1 MSSKYPILAN
11 RPIDKW
17 KVTELKE
24 ELKRRKLTTKGLKD
38 DLIKRLDEALRV
50 EREAAEA
57 SEKDEA
63 NGFNSDLSVLKD
75 SQTEPVVAEVVD
87 TIINDETVEMAEKG
101 TSSLT
106 KPVET
111 VGAENISEVVDND
124 ANKSDKLDNV
134 AVPFD
139 INSTAPAVN
148 EEVEHMDSSVD
159 INSTNVESSEIVHA
173 PTMEIP
179 TTTVT
184 DSVSTEVVVSSHDS
198 YSAEQQKDYGD
209 SVTNQE
215 NNESKEHLDNKDSN
229 SQLDNQDSKP
239 QLECDLKLPGKD
251 LMANYSVPENQVS
264 EVSSSLGSQVKSD
277 SISTNSVSINQ
288 KNELKDNIIAENVKL
303 EQEIVRPD
311 MVEEPSSRYDV
322 AVYDEIQPMDVG
334 ELHEKK
340 ASDEDNNKSPEL
352 NKINSHNED
361 VGYPE
366 KLNFDRSSGDD
377 SMEEDLPEIK
387 QVDSK
392 FDDDELKDKGEHFE
406 VPNVKEEGST
416 LVEGDGPSLEK
427 GDDTSQ
433 DNHTPPVSLVEKRKF
448 HEQSSDEINERA
460 KRQRSWNSETQTV
473 KSSDPQSPALR
484 PVAAPKDEPATL
496 KHILSRSDSSG
507 KDDSLKERIVPPSQR
522 APTNSLRIDQFLRPF
537 TLKAVQELL
546 GKTGNV
552 VSFWMDQIKTHCY
565 VTYSS
570 VEEAT
575 ETRNAVYNLQW
586 PPNGGRL
593 LVAEYVDPQEVKMKL
608 EPPPVPVA
616 SVNDGSA
623 VPPVTLTPIS
633 LQPEP
638 AVRRCREQAP
648 APSTLPPPPTP
659 QSKTPPAAREQ
670 LPPLPE
676 NVDQP
681 MVTLDD
687 LFRKTRATP
696 RIYYLPL
703 SEEKVAA
710 KLAARGRSIKK

>member
-1 MSSKYPILAN
+1 MPLQVRESLVDLVIMSSKYPILAN

-251 LMANYSVPENQVS
+251 LMANYSVPENQNKRL
-264 EVSSSLGSQVKSD
+264 LGQ
-277 SISTNSVSINQ
+277 IWW
-288 KNELKDNIIAENVKL
+288 KNHH
-303 EQEIVRPD
+303 PD
-311 MVEEPSSRYDV
+311 MMLLFMTKYN
-322 AVYDEIQPMDVG
+322 QWM
-334 ELHEKK
+334 
-340 ASDEDNNKSPEL
+340 
-352 NKINSHNED
+352 
-361 VGYPE
+361 
-366 KLNFDRSSGDD
+366 
-377 SMEEDLPEIK
+377 
-387 QVDSK
+387 
-392 FDDDELKDKGEHFE
+392 
-406 VPNVKEEGST
+406 
-416 LVEGDGPSLEK
+416 LE
-427 GDDTSQ
+427 SYMR
-433 DNHTPPVSLVEKRKF
+433 KRHLMRIITKV
-448 HEQSSDEINERA
+448 QS
-460 KRQRSWNSETQTV
+460 
-473 KSSDPQSPALR
+473 
-484 PVAAPKDEPATL
+484 
-496 KHILSRSDSSG
+496 
-507 KDDSLKERIVPPSQR
+507 
-522 APTNSLRIDQFLRPF
+522 
-537 TLKAVQELL
+537 
-546 GKTGNV
+546 
-552 VSFWMDQIKTHCY
+552 
-565 VTYSS
+565 
-570 VEEAT
+570 
-575 ETRNAVYNLQW
+575 
-586 PPNGGRL
+586 
-593 LVAEYVDPQEVKMKL
+593 
-608 EPPPVPVA
+608 
-616 SVNDGSA
+616 
-623 VPPVTLTPIS
+623 
-633 LQPEP
+633 
-638 AVRRCREQAP
+638 
-648 APSTLPPPPTP
+648 
-659 QSKTPPAAREQ
+659 
-670 LPPLPE
+670 
-676 NVDQP
+676 
-681 MVTLDD
+681 
-687 LFRKTRATP
+687 
-696 RIYYLPL
+696 
-703 SEEKVAA
+703 
-710 KLAARGRSIKK
+710 